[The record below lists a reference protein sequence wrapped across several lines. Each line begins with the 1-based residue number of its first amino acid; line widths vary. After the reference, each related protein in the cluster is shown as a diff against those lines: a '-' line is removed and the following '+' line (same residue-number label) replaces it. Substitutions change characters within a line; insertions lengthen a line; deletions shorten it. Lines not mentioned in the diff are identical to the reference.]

1 MSRFLPS
8 LGFLYLI
15 ILAASITYGVFWFI
29 RPTATEYRSMGN
41 MQVAIGDYPA
51 AVESFEKAIRYF
63 DLDKDKAQT
72 FRSLARAYFAAR
84 DYQAAFSSWLRVAE
98 LEPADNQHKN
108 AIKRLIMTM
117 NDGVCHGLTVGFR
130 QTLDEFEHINQGLR
144 SDIESLLGQE

>member
-72 FRSLARAYFAAR
+72 FRSLAGAYFAAR

-98 LEPADNQHKN
+98 LEPADKQDKN

-117 NDGVCHGLTVGFR
+117 KDREPGLTVGFR
-130 QTLDEFEHINQGLR
+130 QTLDEFEHLNQGLR